1 MLQSLSFSARCAAL
15 QALRDEMDRLRGERA
30 AWQEQ
35 QQLEQAATRHAE
47 AAQRERLS
55 MVERQLAH
63 QDVEVLALREANYKL
78 ELALAGAKVQAV
90 RGTCVHAC
98 VSRGGQ
104 CRSPQVA

>member
-1 MLQSLSFSARCAAL
+1 
-15 QALRDEMDRLRGERA
+15 
-30 AWQEQ
+30 
-35 QQLEQAATRHAE
+35 
-47 AAQRERLS
+47 